1 MSNEGFAMYC
11 SNCGEKI
18 ADSSNFCKHCGAK
31 VGSGRDSSAGSAQPG
46 SAQPGPEPVGD
57 ATPAPDVTKPMPAV
71 APQPTPD
78 SAFVPNP
85 PSSAKSAGGAVSP
98 KVAAV
103 IAAVVVCV
111 AVGGFVAFYA
121 ATSGRQGS
129 SEQQTTE
136 TQSETQSSSDAA
148 AKATAEQK
156 AAEEEA
162 AEEAEKKAAE
172 EKAAKEAEEQAK
184 KEEEEKA
191 AQEKATE
198 AEHQQKIADAEAQGK
213 VVFTGTI
220 HIFETEADL
229 AGYYGGDDQKM
240 YNSNYAGSKFYT
252 DQGPYIILEL
262 DSAQSVATKAADNTS
277 VTWSGNRV
285 ALDYGKRA
293 RVVDLWR
300 PYAGAHA
307 TVAIN
312 GCWTQTDTS
321 LPAYALRADDASV
334 LF

>member
-1 MSNEGFAMYC
+1 MYC

-18 ADSSNFCKHCGAK
+18 ADSSNFCKYCGAK
-31 VGSGRDSSAGSAQPG
+31 VGGGRGASSGPV
-46 SAQPGPEPVGD
+46 QPGPEPVGD

-78 SAFVPNP
+78 SAVAPNLP
-85 PSSAKSAGGAVSP
+85 SSSAKPAGGAVSP

-103 IAAVVVCV
+103 VAAVVVCV
-111 AVGGFVAFYA
+111 AVGGFVAFNA

-136 TQSETQSSSDAA
+136 TQSETQPSSDAA
-148 AKATAEQK
+148 AKEAE
-156 AAEEEA
+156 
-162 AEEAEKKAAE
+162 EKKAAE
-172 EKAAKEAEEQAK
+172 EKAAKEAEERAK

-262 DSAQSVATKAADNTS
+262 DSTQSVATKAADNTS

-300 PYAGAHA
+300 PYAGTHA